1 MGARSRGRSHANY
14 SPGAPAQTKRSFE
27 STTRFD
33 STATRASAGSNYK
46 AVNAAV
52 AGSENLLNIDQ
63 PRQLQPTIKHTVHIN
78 AGSVFRNVGT

>member
-63 PRQLQPTIKHTVHIN
+63 PRQLQPTRI
-78 AGSVFRNVGT
+78 AAMR